1 MMFVKVFS
9 EGWDEP
15 GAVDLDKE
23 ILDEGVL
30 DGVDTIGVDESTS
43 TIWKEGW
50 DWGGLDLTTLD
61 ELCFTLLSRRLES
74 SSKSRFFGKNF
85 LLSLA
90 VGQPCV

>member
-9 EGWDEP
+9 KGWDEL

-43 TIWKEGW
+43 TICMGGW
-50 DWGGLDLTTLD
+50 
-61 ELCFTLLSRRLES
+61 
-74 SSKSRFFGKNF
+74 N
-85 LLSLA
+85 
-90 VGQPCV
+90 